1 MTRHSIGA
9 ATALA
14 LALAAVASAEFARS
28 PQVPSGATRADS
40 RGADTIVPFK
50 IQVPDEVLRDL
61 KARLART
68 RFPDEIPATGWDY
81 GTDLTYLKSLVAY
94 WRDRFD
100 WRAQERRLNEFDQY
114 KTTIDALEIHFI
126 HQKSKVP
133 NAFPLAVTHGWPG
146 SIVEF
151 TKIIGPL
158 TDPVKYGGRAEDAF
172 NVVAISLPGFGFSGK
187 PEDRGYSPE
196 EIGTIIAKLMAR

>member
-1 MTRHSIGA
+1 MTRHFLGA
-9 ATALA
+9 AAALL
-14 LALAAVASAEFARS
+14 LALAAGASSGVARTAQTPATAARAGS
-28 PQVPSGATRADS
+28 DGSDA
-40 RGADTIVPFK
+40 IVPFK
-50 IQVPDEVLRDL
+50 IQVSDEVLRDL

-68 RFPDEIPATGWDY
+68 RFPDELPGTGWDY

-100 WRAQERRLNEFDQY
+100 WRAQERKLNEFDQF
-114 KTTIDALEIHFI
+114 KTTIDGIEIHFI

-151 TKIIGPL
+151 TKVIGPL

-172 NVVAISLPGFGFSGK
+172 NVVAI
-187 PEDRGYSPE
+187 
-196 EIGTIIAKLMAR
+196 T